1 MKKIKKIIVVFDTE
15 TNGLSYESSVLSI
28 SAKKIEVDTELKNMK
43 EIDNYN
49 RFYFINENEEESE
62 KALQINGLTKD
73 VLTVKR
79 NGCKYPKYY
88 KEDKKSFE
96 NFCKNV
102 DLIIAHNYD
111 FDSKFIEFKIK
122 SYCTMKDKSSL
133 YLEKNNTTKWI
144 KLKDLA
150 EFFNVELNENN
161 LHGSEYDVLTLSRVL
176 FRMLKLGDKNFLK
189 KLEGDN

>member
-1 MKKIKKIIVVFDTE
+1 LKKIKKIIVVFDTE
-15 TNGLSYESSVLSI
+15 TNGLSPESSVLSI

-49 RFYFINENEEESE
+49 RFYFINENEEENE
-62 KALQINGLTKD
+62 KALQVNGLTKD

-79 NGCKYPKYY
+79 NGCSYPKYY

-96 NFCKNV
+96 EFCKNV

-111 FDSKFIEFKIK
+111 FDSKFIDFKIK

-150 EFFNVELNENN
+150 EFFNVELDENN
-161 LHGSEYDVLTLSRVL
+161 LHGSEYDVLILSRVL